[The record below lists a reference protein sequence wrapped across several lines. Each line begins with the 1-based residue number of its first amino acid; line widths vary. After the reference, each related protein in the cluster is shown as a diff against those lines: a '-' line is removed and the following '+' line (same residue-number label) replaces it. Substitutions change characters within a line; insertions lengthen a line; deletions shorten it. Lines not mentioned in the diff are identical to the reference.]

1 MSKHQKLQIR
11 FDRMDAIRQGIQ
23 VTAAVSY
30 DENTEQRT
38 EYEQV
43 RIPRM
48 LDIDGNI
55 YYVINRNKRL
65 PSYRLDQR
73 QITLEVI
80 KNGIVYGLLRDWLN
94 SHNIMFY
101 VGGAGGT
108 SYDD

>member
-1 MSKHQKLQIR
+1 MSKFQIR

-38 EYEQV
+38 EYEQI

-55 YYVINRNKRL
+55 YYVVNRNKHL
-65 PSYRLDQR
+65 ANERLDQR
-73 QITLEVI
+73 QITVEVV
-80 KNGIVYGLLRDWLN
+80 KNGIIYGLLREWLN

-101 VGGAGGT
+101 VGETGGT